1 MKWFFSKQS
10 DPAEPDFNQVE
21 FVDKDGTV
29 FRYKPVKNIT
39 ANEVARLLPLFLNP
53 NATASDSIAYIKK
66 EKLERNFAINP
77 EV

>member
-1 MKWFFSKQS
+1 MIWFFSKKS
-10 DPAEPDFNQVE
+10 EPGYKQVE

-53 NATASDSIAYIKK
+53 NATPADSIAYIKK

-77 EV
+77 KE

>member
-1 MKWFFSKQS
+1 MIWFFSKKS
-10 DPAEPDFNQVE
+10 GPSEPGYKQVE

-53 NATASDSIAYIKK
+53 KATASDSIAYIKK

-77 EV
+77 KE